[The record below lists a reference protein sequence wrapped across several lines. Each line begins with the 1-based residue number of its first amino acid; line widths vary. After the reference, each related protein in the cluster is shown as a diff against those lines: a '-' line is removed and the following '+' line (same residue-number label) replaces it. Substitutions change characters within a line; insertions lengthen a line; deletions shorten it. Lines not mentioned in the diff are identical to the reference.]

1 MLHKTF
7 SIASVIHNIFV
18 KMFVVWILLVLF
30 VLALV
35 LRSNYVINIY
45 YGSDSIYHNDDL
57 ASVPTSSVALVFG
70 AGLRADGTPSTALR
84 DRVLSGVDLYTT
96 GKVQKLLMTG
106 DNGHR
111 FYDEATAMKRLAIEA
126 GVPEEDIVLDYAGF
140 RSYESCYRARDIFE
154 LTQVIAVSQA
164 YHLPRIRYIC
174 ERLGIDTIGYSA
186 DRRVYPPRFIRAW
199 NMRESLAQVKA
210 LWQVEIT
217 RPKPTF
223 LGKIECV
230 FNCK

>member
-1 MLHKTF
+1 MLHKQF
-7 SIASVIHNIFV
+7 SLVSLFNDIFV
-18 KMFVVWILLVLF
+18 QWFFVWLLLIIFAVGF
-30 VLALV
+30 F
-35 LRSNYVINIY
+35 LRANTVIDTY
-45 YGSDSIYHNDDL
+45 YGAQHIYAHNDL
-57 ASVPTSSVALVFG
+57 SSVPTSSVALVFG
-70 AGLRADGTPSTALR
+70 AGLRSDGTPSIALR
-84 DRVLSGVDLYTT
+84 DRVLSGVDLYTA

-140 RSYESCYRARDIFE
+140 RTYESCYRARDIFE

-186 DRRVYPPRFIRAW
+186 DRSVYPPRFVRAW
-199 NMRESLAQVKA
+199 NIRESLAKVKA

-217 RPKPTF
+217 RPEPTF
-223 LGKIECV
+223 LGRTECV
-230 FNCK
+230 FDCK